1 LTAWAYPSDSDR
13 WIETE
18 GKPDPGQQH
27 FERLKA
33 LIAAAYYGSEI
44 GLKELGWD
52 GEFTHGPY
60 EGCEHQPD
68 THT

>member
-1 LTAWAYPSDSDR
+1 LTAWAYPSDGDR
-13 WIETE
+13 WVEGE
-18 GKPDPGQQH
+18 GKADPGQQH

-33 LIAAAYYGSEI
+33 LIAAAFYGSEI